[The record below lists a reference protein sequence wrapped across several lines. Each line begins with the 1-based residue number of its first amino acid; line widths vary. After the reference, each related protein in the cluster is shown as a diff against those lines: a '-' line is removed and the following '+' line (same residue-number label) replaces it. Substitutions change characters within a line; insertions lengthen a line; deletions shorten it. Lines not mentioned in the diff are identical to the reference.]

1 VAGAGRSRLASPR
14 LRNIALTSHVEID
27 GISKSFGAHRAL
39 EDVRFAVSAG
49 SIHAVVGE
57 NGAGKSTLMKILAG
71 VHRADQGAIRIAGR
85 SADWRSPSDAR
96 NGGVSTVFQE
106 FILVPSLSIAENLF
120 LAREPRNRY
129 GFIDRRAMAK
139 ASAAALAR
147 VGLHLDPDL
156 PVSALSIGEQ
166 QMVEI
171 ARGVAEAAGIFIF
184 DEPTAALNASDS
196 EALFALLRDLRAG
209 GRTIFY
215 ISHRMPEVFALAD
228 ALTVLKDGRHV
239 VTRKRAELTQ
249 DAVVTAMVGRP
260 LEQIYP
266 RHARAIGK
274 PILEARELRS
284 EALPEAVDLS
294 VHAGEIVAL
303 AGLEGQ
309 GQRSLLAAIM
319 GMEQRHSGKVMVD
332 GRPLAGSRIA
342 DAIAAGIGF
351 APEDRKSEGLCLDLS
366 IADNIRLGL
375 IAGRPL
381 ARPKP
386 GPLAALARLTGEMN
400 LKSRSLEQ
408 PVGELSGGNQQKVML
423 SRWLARGVG
432 CLICE
437 EPTRGVDIGA
447 KAEIYRL
454 LRELAD
460 KGSAILISSRDLP
473 EVIGLA
479 DRVAVMRQGR
489 IVAMLGHAEAS
500 ETAIMAAATGTTA

>member
-1 VAGAGRSRLASPR
+1 MRGRLVRGARK
-14 LRNIALTSHVEID
+14 IALTSHVEID

-39 EDVRFAVSAG
+39 EDVRFTAQAG
-49 SIHAVVGE
+49 SIHALVGE

-71 VHRADQGAIRIAGR
+71 VHRADQGAIRIGGR
-85 SADWRSPSDAR
+85 VAAWPSPSAAR
-96 NGGVSTVFQE
+96 KGGVSTVFQE

-120 LAREPRNRY
+120 LAREPRNRI
-129 GFIDRRAMAK
+129 GLVDRRAMAK

-147 VGLHLDPDL
+147 VGLRCDPDL

-171 ARGVAEAAGIFIF
+171 ARGVSEDAGIFIF
-184 DEPTAALNASDS
+184 DEPTAALNAADF

-228 ALTVLKDGRHV
+228 AVTVLKDGRHV
-239 VTRKRAELTQ
+239 VTAKRSQLSP
-249 DAVVTAMVGRP
+249 DAVVTAIVGRP
-260 LEQIYP
+260 LAQIYP
-266 RHARAIGK
+266 PRAASIGR
-274 PILEARELRS
+274 PVLEAKDVRS
-284 EALPEAVDLS
+284 ETLGGPVDLT
-294 VHAGEIVAL
+294 VHEGEIVAL

-309 GQRSLLAAIM
+309 GQRSFLAAIM
-319 GMEQRHSGKVMVD
+319 GMEPRRSGTVTVA
-332 GRPLAGSRIA
+332 GRPLSGSRIA
-342 DAIAAGIGF
+342 EAIAAGLGF

-386 GPLAALARLTGEMN
+386 GRLDVLARLTGEMN
-400 LKSRSLEQ
+400 LKARSLEQ

-437 EPTRGVDIGA
+437 EPTRGVDVGA

-454 LRELAD
+454 LRQLAD

-489 IVAMLGHAEAS
+489 IVAVLGHAEAC
-500 ETAIMAAATGTTA
+500 ETAIMSAATGASA

>member
-1 VAGAGRSRLASPR
+1 M
-14 LRNIALTSHVEID
+14 TSHVEID
-27 GISKSFGAHRAL
+27 GISKSFRAHRAL
-39 EDVRFAVSAG
+39 EDICFAAEAG
-49 SIHAVVGE
+49 SIHALVGE

-71 VHRADQGAIRIAGR
+71 VHRADRGAIRVAGR
-85 SADWRSPSDAR
+85 IADWRSPSDAR
-96 NGGVSTVFQE
+96 KGGVSTVFQE

-120 LAREPRNRY
+120 LAREPRNRF
-129 GFIDRRAMAK
+129 GLVDRRVMAK

-147 VGLHLDPDL
+147 VGLRCDPDL

-171 ARGVAEAAGIFIF
+171 ARGVSEEAGVFIF

-196 EALFALLRDLRAG
+196 QALFALLRDLRAG

-228 ALTVLKDGRHV
+228 AVTVLKDGRHV
-239 VTRKRAELTQ
+239 VTAPSAQLTP

-266 RHARAIGK
+266 PRARNIGR
-274 PILEARELRS
+274 PVLEAKDMRS
-284 EALPEAVDLS
+284 DALPGPVDLT

-319 GMEQRHSGKVMVD
+319 GMAPRHSGAVTID
-332 GRPLAGSRIA
+332 GRPLSGARIA
-342 DAIAAGIGF
+342 DAIAAGAGF
-351 APEDRKSEGLCLDLS
+351 APEDRKTEGLCLDLS

-381 ARPKP
+381 ARPRP
-386 GPLAALARLTGEMN
+386 GPLAVLGRLTEEMN
-400 LKSRSLEQ
+400 LKSRSLDQ

-423 SRWLARGVG
+423 ARWLARGVG
-432 CLICE
+432 CLVCE
-437 EPTRGVDIGA
+437 EPTRGVDVGA

-454 LRELAD
+454 LRQLAD
-460 KGSAILISSRDLP
+460 QGSAILISSRDLP

-479 DRVAVMRQGR
+479 DRVAVMRDGR
-489 IVAMLGHAEAS
+489 IVKMLGHAEAS
-500 ETAIMAAATGTTA
+500 EATIMSAATGASA